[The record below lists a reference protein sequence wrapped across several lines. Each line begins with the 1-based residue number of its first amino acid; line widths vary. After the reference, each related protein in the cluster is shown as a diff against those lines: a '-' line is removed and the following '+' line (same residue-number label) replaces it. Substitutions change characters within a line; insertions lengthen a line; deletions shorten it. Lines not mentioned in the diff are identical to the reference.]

1 MSEQTSMSIYLS
13 NEKTKKYLQ
22 SILGERANQFITSLT
37 SLASS
42 SNYLKNCDRNSL
54 LACALKAASMDLP
67 FDPNLGFAWAVPYK
81 NTATFQIGCKG
92 YIQLALRTGRYKALN
107 SRDVREGEFVG
118 RDFVGDP
125 IIEWIPDD
133 VRPKKPVIG
142 YMAGMELTNGF
153 RKIIFWSIQ
162 EIEDH
167 ALKYS
172 QSFRKYKQTGKSS
185 ETLWASQFDKMARK
199 TLMKSLISKFG
210 IMSTDMQD
218 AIKSVHSSLKI
229 DFDTGDESIEY
240 PDNSTNLEK
249 LSEMEEDKNES

>member
-1 MSEQTSMSIYLS
+1 MSERTSMSIYLS

-22 SILGERANQFITSLT
+22 SILGERTNQFITSLT

-133 VRPKKPVIG
+133 VRPEKPIIG
-142 YMAGMELTNGF
+142 YMAGMELTNRF
-153 RKIIFWSIQ
+153 RKIIFGAFKRS
-162 EIEDH
+162 
-167 ALKYS
+167 
-172 QSFRKYKQTGKSS
+172 
-185 ETLWASQFDKMARK
+185 K
-199 TLMKSLISKFG
+199 T
-210 IMSTDMQD
+210 T
-218 AIKSVHSSLKI
+218 HSSIPKA
-229 DFDTGDESIEY
+229 FV
-240 PDNSTNLEK
+240 STNRPENRAKLYGHHSLTRWREK
-249 LSEMEEDKNES
+249 L